1 MLMIILICVLQTV
14 FPIETSKKT
23 TGLLGFVIFSMVLPS
38 SNVFPLFGEQVRVD
52 CSVNAS
58 E

>member
-1 MLMIILICVLQTV
+1 MATLICILQTV

-23 TGLLGFVIFSMVLPS
+23 TGLLGFVTFSM
-38 SNVFPLFGEQVRVD
+38 VFPLFGEQVRVD
-52 CSVNAS
+52 CTINVS